1 MTTVYGYS
9 DDCVEI
15 DGPHY
20 YMPDEISCFDCD
32 IRIWFDDETIIRLH
46 YGKDDKA
53 IWQII
58 VEQKG
63 SQPYQLTICNDED
76 ARIYSDVFKTEAK
89 VLRHDV
95 L

>member
-1 MTTVYGYS
+1 MTRVYGYS

-32 IRIWFDDETIIRLH
+32 VRIWFDDGTIIRLH
-46 YGKDDKA
+46 YGKAGKA
-53 IWQII
+53 IWGII

-63 SQPYQLTICNDED
+63 SQPWHLAICDDED
-76 ARIYSDVFKTEAK
+76 ARIHSDVFETEAK

>member
-1 MTTVYGYS
+1 MTRIYGSS
-9 DDCVEI
+9 DDLVEI

-20 YMPDEISCFDCD
+20 YMPDEISCYNCD
-32 IRIWFDDETIIRLH
+32 VRIWFDDGTIIRLH
-46 YGKDDKA
+46 YGKAGKA
-53 IWQII
+53 IWGII

-63 SQPYQLTICNDED
+63 SQPWHLAICDDED
-76 ARIYSDVFKTEAK
+76 AHIYSDVFETEAK